1 MTALE
6 DLIAPNSGGGMFKL
20 IAPRTSNNICV
31 VRSQFLFCATD
42 IKINRYKLK
51 LTSVS
56 KNPNQLAE
64 VKNTQL

>member
-20 IAPRTSNNICV
+20 IAPRTSKNICV
-31 VRSQFLFCATD
+31 AKSQSLFCTTNT
-42 IKINRYKLK
+42 KINRYRLK

-56 KNPNQLAE
+56 KNPNQLAAD
-64 VKNTQL
+64 KNTRL